1 MTIAD
6 FLSDRLGRIVL
17 QGGCAAASALFLLA
31 TGTQPGVVALLLM
44 GLILVFVLAQL
55 WECVRLRR
63 RLAELKAVM
72 EGLDQKQLFA
82 ECAPK
87 PEGLWERELFA
98 LMHQSGQAMVGAV
111 SEAQAAQREYREYVE
126 QWVHEIKTPITAARL
141 ISRTVGPD
149 TRRRLERELA
159 QIAAHVERAL
169 FYARAESPER
179 IW

>member
-1 MTIAD
+1 
-6 FLSDRLGRIVL
+6 
-17 QGGCAAASALFLLA
+17 
-31 TGTQPGVVALLLM
+31 
-44 GLILVFVLAQL
+44 
-55 WECVRLRR
+55 
-63 RLAELKAVM
+63 M

-149 TRRRLERELA
+149 TRRRLERELLHGG
-159 QIAAHVERAL
+159 QPDDEEPERAPAMFRDRYDTGYRDGYDDAVESL
-169 FYARAESPER
+169 QFANLPQRPRKGKHKRKAAAGNMVRAELPER
-179 IW
+179 PIVMEHQHGA

>member
-17 QGGCAAASALFLLA
+17 QGGCAAAAALFLLA

-111 SEAQAAQREYREYVE
+111 SEAQAAQRE
-126 QWVHEIKTPITAARL
+126 
-141 ISRTVGPD
+141 
-149 TRRRLERELA
+149 
-159 QIAAHVERAL
+159 
-169 FYARAESPER
+169 
-179 IW
+179 

>member
-17 QGGCAAASALFLLA
+17 QGGCAAASALFLLT

-63 RLAELKAVM
+63 RLAELKAIM

-111 SEAQAAQREYREYVE
+111 SEAQAASGSIGSMWNSGSTR
-126 QWVHEIKTPITAARL
+126 
-141 ISRTVGPD
+141 SRPPSRRPD
-149 TRRRLERELA
+149 
-159 QIAAHVERAL
+159 
-169 FYARAESPER
+169 
-179 IW
+179 